1 MSVNYSLKDN
11 ETGSELASGVVF
23 ATATSGTITSYYG
36 QSVSGQFAS
45 ERLIGLLAER
55 VYQKLQ
61 LHFLS
66 AEN

>member
-11 ETGSELASGVVF
+11 ETGNELTNGVVS

-36 QSVSGQFAS
+36 QGVSAQFAS
-45 ERLIGLLAER
+45 ERLVQLLAER